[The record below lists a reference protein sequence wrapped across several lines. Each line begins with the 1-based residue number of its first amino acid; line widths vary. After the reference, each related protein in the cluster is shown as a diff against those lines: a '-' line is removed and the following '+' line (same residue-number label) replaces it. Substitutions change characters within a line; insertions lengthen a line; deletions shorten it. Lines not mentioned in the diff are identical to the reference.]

1 MTMTRSFKQ
10 WIGRGL
16 IGLLLFA
23 QLAVAAYAC
32 PALSQA
38 RADSTAA
45 VVVRQQ
51 QQPQDMA
58 GMNCEQMAGPAD
70 EAAPNLCAE
79 HCRFGQ
85 QQGVQPLPQPLPAL
99 LVALYVL
106 APAPAETGMP
116 DLRPATPSDEDLAA
130 AFPPH
135 AILHCCLRT

>member
-38 RADSTAA
+38 RADAAAAA
-45 VVVRQQ
+45 VVQQ
-51 QQPQDMA
+51 QQHQDMA

-85 QQGVQPLPQPLPAL
+85 QQGAQPLPQPLPAL
-99 LVALYVL
+99 LVSLYVL
-106 APAPAETGMP
+106 APAPAETRM
-116 DLRPATPSDEDLAA
+116 LASRPATPSDEALAA
-130 AFPPH
+130 AFPSH